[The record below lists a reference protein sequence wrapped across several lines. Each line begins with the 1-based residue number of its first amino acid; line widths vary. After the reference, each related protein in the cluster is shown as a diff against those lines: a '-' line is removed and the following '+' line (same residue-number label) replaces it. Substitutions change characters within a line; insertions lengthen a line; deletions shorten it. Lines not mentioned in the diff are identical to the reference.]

1 MPRRKFNGIAGLS
14 VLDDSGTRCPG
25 YDNQISSRTLPAG
38 LQKET
43 PPQPRTTDVSSFG
56 WAFRCCLRPGNR
68 TPPFGGPGLSDAL
81 PTGLGVRGAE
91 ESCHL

>member
-25 YDNQISSRTLPAG
+25 CDNQISSQMLPAG

-43 PPQPRTTDVSSFG
+43 PPQPRTTDVSE
-56 WAFRCCLRPGNR
+56 ALA
-68 TPPFGGPGLSDAL
+68 GLSVAAL
-81 PTGLGVRGAE
+81 GQETGLRLLGVPASLMPSLQG
-91 ESCHL
+91 